1 MLGEGVVRPPFFSI
15 SGQFSSKLAAKL
27 QDRFKRWFGTK
38 KRGIYSI
45 ANEVEEMDKYWEDL
59 IYLVCGGHV
68 CDMSALKKYD
78 IIDFFNYVENKS
90 KK

>member
-1 MLGEGVVRPPFFSI
+1 
-15 SGQFSSKLAAKL
+15 
-27 QDRFKRWFGTK
+27 
-38 KRGIYSI
+38 
-45 ANEVEEMDKYWEDL
+45 VEEMDKYWEDL